1 MCLQRAKTN
10 EDIGL
15 QKCAS
20 PCGGRES
27 QLQELGHVWNATGSG
42 VPSQNSHAVLC
53 IGFFR
58 VTLLGESDRPFIKLV
73 IRSILM
79 FFYIK

>member
-1 MCLQRAKTN
+1 MCLQRAKTHG
-10 EDIGL
+10 DIGL

-20 PCGGRES
+20 RCGGREI
-27 QLQELGHVWNATGSG
+27 QLHELGHVWDATGSG

-53 IGFFR
+53 IGFLR

-73 IRSILM
+73 LKSIPML
-79 FFYIK
+79 FYIK